1 MVKEFLTVMR
11 KILKNIS
18 FIITFFILLT
28 TNIFS
33 AENKILLKVNN
44 EIITTVDIL
53 NEIKFLSI
61 MSENF
66 SQIDK
71 NKKIEI
77 AKNLLIQEK
86 IKLIEIYKF
95 KEELYLEES
104 VFENIVKQYFN
115 KFGIKN
121 LDEFNIFLNKNNLN
135 PNAIEEKINIDT
147 YWKSLI
153 YEKFSKN
160 IKINRDEIEKNIEKK
175 KKQKE
180 YLLSEIFFSLDN
192 NEKLD
197 AKFNLI
203 NKKIKETS
211 FSEAALNYS
220 ISDSSKN
227 GGKLGW
233 IKEEVLSNNIKKKIS
248 DTDIGKFTNPIVIPG
263 GFLILKIDEIRTTDK
278 EINSQKEIENIINMK
293 TNQQLERFSN
303 IYLKKLKEN
312 IQLNEV

>member
-1 MVKEFLTVMR
+1 MKLK
-11 KILKNIS
+11 KILK
-18 FIITFFILLT
+18 
-28 TNIFS
+28 
-33 AENKILLKVNN
+33 
-44 EIITTVDIL
+44 
-53 NEIKFLSI
+53 
-61 MSENF
+61 
-66 SQIDK
+66 
-71 NKKIEI
+71 
-77 AKNLLIQEK
+77 
-86 IKLIEIYKF
+86 
-95 KEELYLEES
+95 
-104 VFENIVKQYFN
+104 
-115 KFGIKN
+115 
-121 LDEFNIFLNKNNLN
+121 
-135 PNAIEEKINIDT
+135 
-147 YWKSLI
+147 
-153 YEKFSKN
+153 
-160 IKINRDEIEKNIEKK
+160 KK

-180 YLLSEIFFSLDN
+180 YFLYEIFFSLDN

-197 AKFNLI
+197 AKFNVI

-263 GFLILKIDEIRTTDK
+263 GFLILKVDEIRTTDK
-278 EINSQKEIENIINMK
+278 EINSQKEIENIIKMK